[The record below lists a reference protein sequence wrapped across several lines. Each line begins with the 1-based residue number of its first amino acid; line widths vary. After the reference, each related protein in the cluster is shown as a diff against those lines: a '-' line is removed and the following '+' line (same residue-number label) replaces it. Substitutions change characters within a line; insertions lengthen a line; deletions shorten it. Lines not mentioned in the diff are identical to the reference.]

1 MSSDPL
7 RVIQMIPD
15 LRVGGAE
22 RVAVTL
28 ANGLAERGH
37 EVMLLAVKG
46 GGDQEIHV
54 RQDLGVD
61 LRILGIKRDSI
72 KRPFK
77 FMKSMK
83 HLRGS
88 ICDIF
93 EEFKPDVINTHIPE
107 DDLVAS
113 ECVKRTGI
121 GVHVPLV
128 QSLMFHIHRDGLDF
142 RTRMRLKLMR
152 KMFYRSGVTLA
163 VSSGVAKQITSL
175 TGLPADRMEVLHN
188 VTDIRAYADLPT
200 KEEAR
205 KNLGLDPAR
214 PVVAGLGRL
223 HPAKN
228 FPMFVRASKAILEKH
243 PDVQFMIIGE
253 GDQRP
258 LIESAMKESG
268 VGDSWTL
275 LGQRNDVPK
284 CLAAADI
291 FVQSSDYEGFP
302 VAVVEAM
309 AAGLQIV
316 ATDVASLGE
325 VVQDG
330 THALLIEAGA
340 QDDLSARVNDLL
352 DQPEKGEALAAAA
365 KDLAWSYYNIDAY
378 IQRAEGFLRGAIA
391 SKNG

>member
-1 MSSDPL
+1 MSSEAL

-37 EVMLLAVKG
+37 KVMLLAIKG
-46 GGDQEIHV
+46 GGAQEMHV
-54 RQDLGVD
+54 REDLGVE
-61 LRILGIKRDSI
+61 LRILGIQRDSI
-72 KRPFK
+72 KRPLRFVR
-77 FMKSMK
+77 SMK
-83 HLRGS
+83 KLRGS

-113 ECVKRTGI
+113 DCVKRTGI

-128 QSLMFHIHRDGLDF
+128 QSLMFHVHRDGLDF
-142 RTRMRLKLMR
+142 RTRMRLKMMR

-163 VSSGVAKQITSL
+163 VSSGVAKQITAL
-175 TGLPADRMEVLHN
+175 TGLPEDRMEVLHN
-188 VTDIRAYADLPT
+188 VTDIRPYADLPS
-200 KEEAR
+200 KADAR
-205 KNLGLDPAR
+205 KSLGLDVDR

-228 FPMFVRASKAILEKH
+228 FPMFVRASKAILDKH
-243 PDVQFMIIGE
+243 PDVKFMIIGE
-253 GDQRP
+253 GDQRGKV
-258 LIESAMKESG
+258 EAAMKEAG

-275 LGQRNDVPK
+275 LGQRNDVPQ

-309 AAGLQIV
+309 AGGLQIV

-340 QDDLSARVNDLL
+340 QDDLSARVNELL
-352 DQPEKGEALAAAA
+352 ENPEKGQALAAAA

-391 SKNG
+391 TKND

>member
-1 MSSDPL
+1 MSSEAL

-37 EVMLLAVKG
+37 KVMLLAIKG
-46 GGDQEIHV
+46 GGAQEMHV
-54 RQDLGVD
+54 REDLGVE
-61 LRILGIKRDSI
+61 LRILGIQRDSI
-72 KRPFK
+72 KRPLRFVR
-77 FMKSMK
+77 SMK
-83 HLRGS
+83 KLRGS

-113 ECVKRTGI
+113 DCVKRTGI

-128 QSLMFHIHRDGLDF
+128 QSLMFHVHRDGLDF
-142 RTRMRLKLMR
+142 RTRMRLKMMR

-163 VSSGVAKQITSL
+163 VSSGVAKQITAL
-175 TGLPADRMEVLHN
+175 TGLPEDRMEVLHN
-188 VTDIRAYADLPT
+188 VTDIRPYADLPS
-200 KEEAR
+200 KADAR
-205 KNLGLDPAR
+205 KSLGLDVDR

-228 FPMFVRASKAILEKH
+228 FPMFVRASKAILDKH

-253 GDQRP
+253 GDQRGKV
-258 LIESAMKESG
+258 EAAMKEAG

-275 LGQRNDVPK
+275 LGQRNDVPQ

-309 AAGLQIV
+309 AGGLQIV

-340 QDDLSARVNDLL
+340 QDDLSARVNELL
-352 DQPEKGEALAAAA
+352 ENPEKGQALAAAA

-391 SKNG
+391 TKND

>member
-1 MSSDPL
+1 
-7 RVIQMIPD
+7 MIPD

-37 EVMLLAVKG
+37 EVMLLAIKG
-46 GGDQEIHV
+46 GGAQEIHV
-54 RQDLGVD
+54 RKDLGVD
-61 LRILGIKRDSI
+61 LRILGIQRDSI

-83 HLRGS
+83 QLRGS

-93 EEFKPDVINTHIPE
+93 EDFKPDVINTHIPE

-113 ECVKRTGI
+113 DCVKRTGI

-142 RTRMRLKLMR
+142 RTRMRLKMMR

-163 VSSGVAKQITSL
+163 VSSGVAKQITLL
-175 TGLPADRMEVLHN
+175 TGLPAERMEVLHN
-188 VTDIRAYADLPT
+188 VTDIRAYAELPS

-205 KNLGLDPAR
+205 KNLGLDPNR
-214 PVVAGLGRL
+214 PVVGGLGRL

-253 GDQRP
+253 GDQRGK
-258 LIESAMKESG
+258 IEAAMKEAE
-268 VGDSWTL
+268 VGGSWTL
-275 LGQRNDVPK
+275 LGQRNDVPQ

-330 THALLIEAGA
+330 THALLVDAGA
-340 QDDLSARVNDLL
+340 QEDLSARVIDLL
-352 DQPEKGEALAAAA
+352 DNPEKGEALAAAA

>member
-1 MSSDPL
+1 MSSEAL

-37 EVMLLAVKG
+37 KVMLLAIKG
-46 GGDQEIHV
+46 GGAQEMHV
-54 RQDLGVD
+54 REDLGVE
-61 LRILGIKRDSI
+61 LRILGIQRDSI
-72 KRPFK
+72 KRPLRFV
-77 FMKSMK
+77 KSMNK
-83 HLRGS
+83 LRGS
-88 ICDIF
+88 ICDVL

-107 DDLVAS
+107 DDLLAS
-113 ECVKRTGI
+113 DCVQRTGI

-128 QSLMFHIHRDGLDF
+128 QSLMFHIHRQGLDF
-142 RTRMRLKLMR
+142 RTRMRLKMMR
-152 KMFYRSGVTLA
+152 KMFYRSGLTLA
-163 VSSGVAKQITSL
+163 VSSGVAKQITAL
-175 TGLPADRMEVLHN
+175 TGLPEDRMEVLHN
-188 VTDIRAYADLPT
+188 VTDIRPYADLP
-200 KEEAR
+200 KKAEAR
-205 KNLGLDPAR
+205 LSLGLDVDR

-228 FPMFVRASKAILEKH
+228 FPMFVRASKAILKKH
-243 PDVQFMIIGE
+243 PNVQFMIIGE
-253 GDQRP
+253 GDQRGK
-258 LIESAMKESG
+258 IEAAMKEAD
-268 VGDSWTL
+268 VGASWTL
-275 LGQRNDVPK
+275 LGQRNDVPQ

-309 AAGLQIV
+309 AGGLQIV

-330 THALLIEAGA
+330 THALLIKAGA
-340 QDDLSARVNDLL
+340 QDDLSARVIELL
-352 DQPEKGEALAAAA
+352 ENPEKGQALAAAA

-378 IQRAEGFLRGAIA
+378 IKRAEGFLRGAIA
-391 SKNG
+391 NKND